1 MLSYTE
7 VKPGV
12 LLVLDGDPFEVV
24 ATSGV
29 VKKQRQ
35 KPHNTAKM
43 KNLRSGAT
51 VEKTFT
57 QADKIVEA
65 DIEVREI
72 QFVYANRGEVIFAD
86 PKNPSDR
93 FSLPEEILGTS
104 LDYICEKDIVEA
116 KTFEDDII
124 GLKIPIKVELKVAEA
139 PPNIKGNTSSGGNKV
154 VVLETGL
161 NVTTP
166 LFVEAGDT
174 IRVNTE
180 NGTYVERV

>member
-24 ATSGV
+24 DTTGV

-43 KNLRSGAT
+43 KNMRSGST

-72 QFVYANRGEVIFAD
+72 QFIYENRGEVMFAD

-93 FSLPEEILGTS
+93 FSLSEELLGDS
-104 LDYICEKDIVEA
+104 LNYICEKDVVEA
-116 KTFEDDII
+116 QTFEGDII
-124 GLKIPIKVELKVAEA
+124 GLKIPIKVDLKVAEA
-139 PPNIKGNTSSGGNKV
+139 PPNIKGNTASGGNKL

-166 LFVEAGDT
+166 LFIEAGDT

-180 NGTYVERV
+180 SGTYVERV

>member
-12 LLVLDGDPFEVV
+12 VVVIDGEPFEVV

-43 KNLRSGAT
+43 RSLLSGST
-51 VEKTFT
+51 VERGFT

-65 DIEVREI
+65 EIETREI

-86 PKNPSDR
+86 PKNPKDR
-93 FSLPEEILGTS
+93 FPLSADIIGS
-104 LDYICEKDIVEA
+104 ALDYIREKDIVEA
-116 KTFEDDII
+116 RVFNDEIF
-124 GLKIPIKVELKVAEA
+124 GLRIPIKVELEVTEA
-139 PPNIKGNTSSGGNKV
+139 PPNIRGNTSSGGNKV
-154 VVLETGL
+154 VTLETGL
-161 NVTTP
+161 TVTTP
-166 LFVEAGDT
+166 LFIEVGDV

-180 NGTYVERV
+180 TGTYVERV

>member
-7 VKPGV
+7 VKPGK

-51 VEKTFT
+51 VEKTFS
-57 QADKIVEA
+57 QSDKIVEA
-65 DIEVREI
+65 EVEIKEI
-72 QFVYANRGEVIFAD
+72 QFVYANRGDIVFAD
-86 PKNPSDR
+86 PNNPSER
-93 FSLPEEILGTS
+93 FTLSEEILGES
-104 LDYICEKDIVEA
+104 LNYIREKDTVEA
-116 KTFEDDII
+116 KVFEEDII

-139 PPNIKGNTSSGGNKV
+139 PPNIKGNTASGGNKL

-161 NVTTP
+161 QVTTP
-166 LFVEAGDT
+166 LFIETGDI